1 MFACYGVVGW
11 YGCRCARH
19 HTRQRTGARAV
30 GAWGRWNQ
38 WYRRYG
44 RARAALASE
53 RAISGRYRRYG
64 RSGSGTA
71 RQASGASQKS
81 PSSPVQAFSLLER
94 SVKKRKRLSWYSPTG
109 RLLRRLWRLP
119 AQSRQYGRARAALA
133 SERGG
138 RSPQERASGA
148 SRERA
153 GIPRLKKCFTLF
165 GCAKPGAIAGETL
178 YIYTRSV
185 LIMMIVTPSGGGS
198 VA

>member
-94 SVKKRKRLSWYSPTG
+94 SVKKRKRLSWSSPTG

-153 GIPRLKKCFTLF
+153 GIPRLKKYFTLF
-165 GCAKPGAIAGETL
+165 GCAKQGQSQVKRFTFTL
-178 YIYTRSV
+178 D
-185 LIMMIVTPSGGGS
+185 LC
-198 VA
+198 